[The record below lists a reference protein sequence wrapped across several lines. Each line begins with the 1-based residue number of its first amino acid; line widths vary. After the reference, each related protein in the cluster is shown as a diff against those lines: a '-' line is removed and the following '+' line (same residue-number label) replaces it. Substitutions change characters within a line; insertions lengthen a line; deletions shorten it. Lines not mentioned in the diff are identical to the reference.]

1 MRKTSSQGLS
11 THRHPFFPI
20 CLITGWNSPPLHMC
34 FQTIRIIKLPL
45 ETSLEMAHKIEKSRE
60 FLCKKILRHEVK
72 AASSKTES
80 APSNAKAGPSK
91 TGCLEFKQYCRTLF
105 FLLLLLSFFCI
116 FAKHI
121 TKSAWNNHSTKTT
134 CWYLANIC
142 HNRFKLLNLFTST
155 DHFFK
160 RHKFLLLFV
169 TLNQVQNSHT
179 EIKLCNLTSIIIKRK
194 L

>member
-20 CLITGWNSPPLHMC
+20 CLITGWNSSPLHMC

-105 FLLLLLSFFCI
+105 FCCCCCSFFVFLLNI
-116 FAKHI
+116 LPKVHGTI
-121 TKSAWNNHSTKTT
+121 TQP
-134 CWYLANIC
+134 
-142 HNRFKLLNLFTST
+142 KLL
-155 DHFFK
+155 
-160 RHKFLLLFV
+160 V
-169 TLNQVQNSHT
+169 G
-179 EIKLCNLTSIIIKRK
+179 I
-194 L
+194 